1 MFDSVSITRLP
12 DDPQQLQAFF
22 ATLPREVV
30 EKFAANWRRRTDSQR
45 RNEAER
51 RIFEAM
57 ERRLLWQQAL
67 TNEPLAKEIRPGL
80 FFGNISS

>member
-1 MFDSVSITRLP
+1 MFLYMFDSVSITRLP

-30 EKFAANWRRRTDSQR
+30 EKFVANWRRRTDSQR

-57 ERRLLWQQAL
+57 ERRLL
-67 TNEPLAKEIRPGL
+67 TEK
-80 FFGNISS
+80 